1 MAKGDKMH
9 HVTRMIL
16 AVCAG
21 IAAAQPVLAGPEA
34 GSLVPSGPWAPGYH
48 ETVNAAPLWAQ
59 APARSVGEA
68 RSPAPTRGASGGA
81 GLEPLPWHERNNLHK
96 YLGLGSIA
104 FAGLTFLSPKTENGP
119 HEYFARGAAALGVA
133 AVATGVFAHWDDID
147 ASWRN
152 PDTQHAVLGTLG
164 TLGFLAAVAQGG
176 KGNHAAF
183 GALGAVSMAVS
194 IKLTW

>member
-1 MAKGDKMH
+1 MTKGNKV
-9 HVTRMIL
+9 HVTIRMIL

-21 IAAAQPVLAGPEA
+21 VAAAQTALAGPES
-34 GSLVPSGPWAPGYH
+34 GFRGPSGPWTQSYQ
-48 ETVNAAPLWAQ
+48 ESLNTAPLWAQ
-59 APARSVGEA
+59 APTGTVGEA
-68 RSPAPTRGASGGA
+68 RSPVRARGASGGV
-81 GLEPLPWHERNNLHK
+81 GLEPFPWYERNNLHK
-96 YLGLGSIA
+96 YLGMGSIA
-104 FAGLTFLSPKTENGP
+104 FAGLTFISPKTENGP

-164 TLGFLAAVAQGG
+164 TLGFIGAVARGG
-176 KGNHAAF
+176 KAGHV
-183 GALGAVSMAVS
+183 ALGAIGTVSMAVS